1 MHSRNFPHLIGL
13 LALILAACQA
23 TPGSVRGDRLNS
35 DGANLTRIHESNGV
49 RVSVTPLNLETPSD
63 TLEFEVA
70 LDTHTKDLDFDLA
83 ALAFLRTDQGEEVR
97 ALAWD
102 GGRGGHH
109 LRGRLSFPSRGP
121 TGLPLIREGVH
132 VLELILRD
140 DDGTPDHSFRWEVS
154 P

>member
-1 MHSRNFPHLIGL
+1 MRSRNFLPLIGL
-13 LALILAACQA
+13 LALIMAACQA
-23 TPGSVRGDRLNS
+23 APGSVPENRLDS
-35 DGANLTRIHESNGV
+35 GGADLTRIHESNGV
-49 RVSVTPLNLETPSD
+49 RVAVTPLNLNTPGD

-70 LDTHTKDLDFDLA
+70 LDTHTRDLDFDLA
-83 ALAFLRTDQGEEVR
+83 ALAFLRTDRGEEVR

-109 LRGRLSFPSRGP
+109 LRGRLFFPSRDP
-121 TGLPLIREGVH
+121 TGLALIREGVH

-140 DDGTPDHSFRWEVS
+140 VDGAPEHSFRWEVS